1 MSRERPTTKTFTNTN
16 GRTIYAECSG
26 RNRFHDGENETY
38 GEEKTNALY
47 GNKFYHQHWLA
58 KTWIYLTPYVIRMY
72 STNFWQP
79 TVHVQQNIS
88 GKTII
93 EVGS

>member
-1 MSRERPTTKTFTNTN
+1 MLSRERPTTKTFTNTN

-47 GNKFYHQHWLA
+47 GNKF
-58 KTWIYLTPYVIRMY
+58 IYTDSQKHESTLLHTYVLNEFLTANRSCTTKYL
-72 STNFWQP
+72 
-79 TVHVQQNIS
+79 
-88 GKTII
+88 
-93 EVGS
+93 